1 MPSLLSPAYSAV
13 IQSLPVLQ
21 HSVQVDSAFWH
32 PKFAA
37 AGQLPLWSAI
47 FAGLPTIRIS
57 RNRLLTF
64 AYPSPEQKTAEIL
77 LWGYPSDM
85 HGIPSRLLFHLAVL
99 SQRSASVAAWP
110 AYYASMRAIPE
121 KINISTITKLAHFH
135 GCTFGGLQALI
146 LDNRLIGST
155 ANWVETSPLGLSYQ
169 NSRSRYLNYL
179 NVMHSVSA
187 NPALACTPDQ
197 LEFFLFVLGES
208 F

>member
-21 HSVQVDSAFWH
+21 HSVEVDSAFWQ

-37 AGQLPLWSAI
+37 AGQLPLWNAI
-47 FAGLPTIRIS
+47 FGGLPKIRFS

-64 AYPSPEQKTAEIL
+64 AYPTPEQKTAEIL

-85 HGIPSRLLFHLAVL
+85 RGIVSNLLSHLPAL
-99 SQRSASVAAWP
+99 SLHSASGAAWP
-110 AYYASMRAIPE
+110 DYYHAFAAIPQP
-121 KINISTITKLAHFH
+121 IGISTITKLAHFH

-155 ANWVETSPLGLSYQ
+155 ANWVETAPLGLAYPTAPA
-169 NSRSRYLNYL
+169 NYLNYL
-179 NVMHSVSA
+179 RVMHSVST
-187 NPALACTPDQ
+187 NPELACTPDQ
-197 LEFFLFVLGES
+197 LEFFLFALGES

>member
-85 HGIPSRLLFHLAVL
+85 RGIVSNLLSHLPAL
-99 SQRSASVAAWP
+99 SLHSASGAAWP
-110 AYYASMRAIPE
+110 DYYHAFAAIPE
-121 KINISTITKLAHFH
+121 RIGISTITKLAHFH
-135 GCTFGGLQALI
+135 GCTFGGLLALI

-179 NVMHSVSA
+179 NVMHAVSS